1 LSVRRGSLT
10 RLSRAVA
17 FQRRPL
23 STLIEAQAS
32 AGDMFPVTLL
42 VGGRMWVLAAPEL
55 AHQVLHGPPALY
67 RAGRANR
74 RILPVLP
81 SDTVLTLDGDDH
93 RARRRVLAP
102 LFRGDSLAAMA
113 PIIRDIAAAEVARW
127 PIGVPFAV
135 LPRTRFMTLCIAARL
150 LLGIEGHALVG
161 ELERHLTRALRPY
174 SMLAGVQSLAR
185 LGPASPQAVA
195 RRCRAGFARGL
206 SEVRAARPRGSPD
219 DLPDALDALGAAA
232 PAGPA
237 LDDARIADE
246 LFALL
251 LAAHETTAT
260 ALAWAVELLARDPA
274 TTSALAVEAASDDR
288 PLLDAVISE
297 VLRLRPPLVDIVRE
311 LAEPAELGGLPP
323 AAGDPVRRG
332 RRRGPR
338 TG

>member
-1 LSVRRGSLT
+1 MSVRRGSLT

-237 LDDARIADE
+237 LD
-246 LFALL
+246 
-251 LAAHETTAT
+251 
-260 ALAWAVELLARDPA
+260 
-274 TTSALAVEAASDDR
+274 
-288 PLLDAVISE
+288 
-297 VLRLRPPLVDIVRE
+297 
-311 LAEPAELGGLPP
+311 
-323 AAGDPVRRG
+323 
-332 RRRGPR
+332 
-338 TG
+338 